1 VYSEDE
7 DSQDEDVCESDEEGR
22 QIEVGGAILVQKYKC

>member
-7 DSQDEDVCESDEEGR
+7 DSQDEDVGESDEDDR
-22 QIEVGGAILVQKYKC
+22 QIEVGGLF